1 MNNINVGDNLTIHC
15 YKHNGMLHR
24 VCEEATVLEITEERI
39 VCANDKTKITE
50 NDGRSY
56 HTNELAI
63 LIFYKKNWFNIIAQ
77 LKEQGLFYYCNI
89 ASPYVIDNKIIK
101 YIDYDLDLRVF
112 PDCFF
117 RILDRNEYKYHKR
130 IMKYSDDL
138 DLIIKEE
145 LQKLISLKKAEKEP
159 FQKEKIDEYYQK
171 YVNFKKNAKN

>member
-1 MNNINVGDNLTIHC
+1 MPKENKTRFVFFTELLYNNYESERFMNNINVGDNLTIHC

-77 LKEQGLFYYCNI
+77 LKE
-89 ASPYVIDNKIIK
+89 
-101 YIDYDLDLRVF
+101 
-112 PDCFF
+112 
-117 RILDRNEYKYHKR
+117 
-130 IMKYSDDL
+130 
-138 DLIIKEE
+138 
-145 LQKLISLKKAEKEP
+145 
-159 FQKEKIDEYYQK
+159 
-171 YVNFKKNAKN
+171 

>member
-112 PDCFF
+112 PDGGF